1 MDKRELSTKNPSGDF
16 PFFSSFSLLHRL
28 FIFNGRYIRSSDNSV
43 KLEDIDAVVCVKCFF
58 IDRTWLLLWPASA
71 DGGGEKNEPF
81 FRYLIC
87 IHGSYMLL
95 ILKLMLPSEIFS
107 FTHRKRRKFGE
118 GAPAVAR
125 TMERSNSVHSRQL
138 LFWNGWM
145 NFYRTSAFKYNGDL
159 VNVVIL
165 QEILML
171 SSHLLILSL
180 NFPGL
185 HPSTISKWLRNFHYF
200 VCRSSVVEWEE
211 MCVGSLSPFSIFIWI
226 LWYTHCCEYHPKKKK
241 IPTHSNSPLIII
253 TSLRFFPPFFIVVP
267 HMSSMPPSLPL
278 TRHISHRHSHS
289 WFLFPS
295 STSKL
300 LNFIIFSTMERK
312 RLLLCCLLSVL

>member
-1 MDKRELSTKNPSGDF
+1 
-16 PFFSSFSLLHRL
+16 
-28 FIFNGRYIRSSDNSV
+28 
-43 KLEDIDAVVCVKCFF
+43 
-58 IDRTWLLLWPASA
+58 
-71 DGGGEKNEPF
+71 
-81 FRYLIC
+81 
-87 IHGSYMLL
+87 MLL

-241 IPTHSNSPLIII
+241 F
-253 TSLRFFPPFFIVVP
+253 R
-267 HMSSMPPSLPL
+267 L
-278 TRHISHRHSHS
+278 TQ
-289 WFLFPS
+289 
-295 STSKL
+295 T
-300 LNFIIFSTMERK
+300 
-312 RLLLCCLLSVL
+312 LLSSSSLLFAFFLLSLSSSLTCRLCPPLCLSLVISRIVIVILDFCSLHQHQNS